1 MKIILLVHVCQ
12 SLQRLEKD
20 VANHVLRK
28 QLPTIFH
35 NFKHVLI
42 EVFENEMQ
50 CLILQNDLLQIHD
63 VWVREFYQWLHLLLV
78 NARIP
83 LVITFLHLLNSDD
96 LASLFIHGLDHGP
109 VRAVTDHLYSFV
121 LIHFLSGI
129 EIISIIINNYT
140 NGFWNYILYSS

>member
-12 SLQRLEKD
+12 SLQRLEQD

-28 QLPTIFH
+28 QLPTILH

-63 VWVREFYQWLHLLLV
+63 VWVREFYQ
-78 NARIP
+78 
-83 LVITFLHLLNSDD
+83 
-96 LASLFIHGLDHGP
+96 
-109 VRAVTDHLYSFV
+109 
-121 LIHFLSGI
+121 
-129 EIISIIINNYT
+129 
-140 NGFWNYILYSS
+140 